1 MSDTFK
7 RQFNISSTLSS
18 RAMDT
23 LNEASYMNKSSMN
36 NNYVSHLP
44 EVYSGAPN
52 RVERYNQYEAM
63 DLDSHISASLD
74 IISEFCTQVDPVSK
88 IPFVVSYAEKPTQ
101 TETNIIEQMMKAW
114 VNTNDFDNRLFEIV
128 RNIIKYG
135 DQFFIRD
142 PQTYKWLWVYQGNVE
157 KVIVNESA
165 GKKPEQ
171 YVIRELDLN
180 MQSLSVNQLSP
191 NYGGSLP
198 SIPGTSYSNI
208 SQNTKNASQGGSM
221 SRFTNGA
228 NASAVDA
235 EHVVHVNMNN
245 GTDPNWPFGTSIL
258 EKVFKSYKQKELI
271 EDAILIY
278 RIQRAPQRR
287 VFYIDVGDLPE
298 HKAMAFVEQV
308 KNSVSQRRIPSKTGG
323 GANMLDASYNPISIL
338 DDFFF
343 PQKPDGRGSR
353 IDTLPGGE
361 TSWGT
366 DELQYFDNKLARGLR
381 VPSSYLPT
389 GPDDSPS
396 GYNDGK
402 VGSALIQEF
411 RFAEYCKRIQRSI
424 ARVFDQEFK
433 LYLKKRDI
441 NVDSSLFTVTFVEP
455 QSFVTWRQVELD
467 TSRINNFN
475 SMSDKPYISKR
486 WAMERFLGL
495 GKEEINKNNEMIM
508 EENPSKFNDVN
519 NIRNITDRA
528 APVDLRNVGFTKSDF
543 DTDNET
549 NLTDENP
556 ENPTPDTANNTPAAG
571 GTGGGP
577 ANASPPAA
585 PLNTPPGQ

>member
-1 MSDTFK
+1 MSNTLK
-7 RQFNISSTLSS
+7 RQFHISSAMSS
-18 RAMDT
+18 RAMEL
-23 LNEASYMNKSSMN
+23 LNEAAYMNKSSMN

-52 RVERYNQYEAM
+52 RVERYSQYEAM
-63 DLDSHISASLD
+63 DLDSHVSASLD
-74 IISEFCTQVDPVSK
+74 IIAEFCTQVDPVSK
-88 IPFVVSYAEKPTQ
+88 MPFVINYAEKPTD
-101 TETNIIEQMMKAW
+101 TETNIIEKMMKAW

-135 DQFFIRD
+135 DQFFVRD
-142 PQTYKWLWVYQGNVE
+142 PQTSKWLWVYQGNVE
-157 KVIVNESA
+157 KVIVNEA
-165 GKKPEQ
+165 KGKTPEQ
-171 YVIRELDLN
+171 YVIKDLDLN
-180 MQSLSVNQLSP
+180 VQSLSVNQLTP
-191 NYGGSLP
+191 NYGGILP
-198 SIPGTSYSNI
+198 SIPGNTFSNI
-208 SQNTKNASQGGSM
+208 SQNTRNSSQGGSM
-221 SRFTNGA
+221 SRFVNGA
-228 NASAVDA
+228 GASAVNA
-235 EHVVHVNMNN
+235 EHIVHVNMNN

-298 HKAMAFVEQV
+298 HKAMSFVEQV

-323 GANMLDASYNPISIL
+323 GSNILDASYNPISIL

-343 PQKPDGRGSR
+343 PQKPDGRGSK

-389 GPDDSPS
+389 GPDDSPA

-433 LYLKKRDI
+433 LYLKKREVNI
-441 NVDSSLFTVTFVEP
+441 DSSLFGVNFVEP
-455 QSFVTWRQVELD
+455 QSFVTYRQIELD

-475 SMSDKPYISKR
+475 AMVDKGYISKR
-486 WAMERFLGL
+486 FAMERYLGL
-495 GKEEINKNNEMIM
+495 GKDEINKNNEMVI
-508 EENPSKFNDVN
+508 EENPSKFSEVTAIKKATNS
-519 NIRNITDRA
+519 A
-528 APVDLRNVGFTKSDF
+528 APVDLRNVGFSKSDF
-543 DTDNET
+543 DTDQDQNILPDDQQDT
-549 NLTDENP
+549 PPDSNTSPDSATP
-556 ENPTPDTANNTPAAG
+556 SQPPTPEL
-571 GTGGGP
+571 
-577 ANASPPAA
+577 SP
-585 PLNTPPGQ
+585 